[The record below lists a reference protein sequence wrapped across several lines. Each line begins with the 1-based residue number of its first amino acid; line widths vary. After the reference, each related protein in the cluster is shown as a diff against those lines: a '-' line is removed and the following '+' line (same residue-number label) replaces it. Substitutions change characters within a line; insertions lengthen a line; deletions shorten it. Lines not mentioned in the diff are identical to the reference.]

1 MKTRKPGH
9 TRAIRTLTSLG
20 ATALLAAGVA
30 ACASSSTSTANS
42 SATAKASPASMS
54 GIETATGQV
63 TGAAALA
70 NNLSI
75 PVTWTG
81 PVVTTGTFDG
91 GGNGPA
97 KGQHHTFKTAA
108 GNLAVVVSATP
119 TNVQKVLSASS
130 CQFEFVT
137 TVPYRVDGAASTG
150 KFAGSAGSGVVAV
163 NFRAYLPK
171 LASGKC
177 NESNSA
183 QPLTKGAIAVFKGT
197 GPLTI
202 KP

>member
-1 MKTRKPGH
+1 MKTAKPGR
-9 TRAIRTLTSLG
+9 TRSVGTLTSLG
-20 ATALLAAGVA
+20 AAALLARGLA
-30 ACASSSTSTANS
+30 ACSSPATSTANS
-42 SATAKASPASMS
+42 STTTKASAASMS
-54 GIETATGQV
+54 GIETASGEV
-63 TGAAALA
+63 TGAAALT

-81 PVVTTGTFDG
+81 PVVTTGTFTTG
-91 GGNGPA
+91 GSGPA

-130 CQFEFVT
+130 CQLEYVT

-150 KFAGSAGSGVVAV
+150 KFAGATGTGVVAV
-163 NFRAYLPK
+163 SFRAYLPK

-183 QPLTKGAIAVFKGT
+183 QPLATGAIALFKDT
-197 GPLTI
+197 GPLTL